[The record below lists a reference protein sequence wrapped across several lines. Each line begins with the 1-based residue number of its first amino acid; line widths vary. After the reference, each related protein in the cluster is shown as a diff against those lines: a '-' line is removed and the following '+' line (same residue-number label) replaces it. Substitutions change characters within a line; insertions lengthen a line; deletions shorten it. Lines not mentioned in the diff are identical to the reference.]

1 MVAEIPHS
9 DQQGRNSRD
18 LLDAISAAKDVPMSA
33 PNTMMKAVAAL
44 MAPYAANVAEIM
56 ALVAL
61 L

>member
-1 MVAEIPHS
+1 M
-9 DQQGRNSRD
+9 
-18 LLDAISAAKDVPMSA
+18 SAAKDVPMSA